1 MGIWYL
7 ILLIIGVILYIK
19 FTFFCKQYNWRFA
32 LSIQL
37 AIIGILIIVFAIFMF
52 LPISNKLVDII
63 FH

>member
-7 ILLIIGVILYIK
+7 ILLIIGVILHIK